1 MYYGV
6 SLHKTTNKWR
16 AQIQIDGKR
25 KTLGYFT
32 DETEAAVVF
41 NKAAAEFDKE
51 SRKINVFDD

>member
-25 KTLGYFT
+25 KHLGYFS
-32 DETEAAVVF
+32 DEKQAAAVF
-41 NKAAAEFDKE
+41 NKAAAEFYKE
-51 SRKINVFDD
+51 FRKINVFED